1 MREYRLGS
9 SFGDEEATM
18 ITRYYAEY
26 LFVGDSGSD
35 LLEPGIVDVADGRV
49 LWSGPAH
56 NAQERPGASRIDVP
70 GLLMPGFVNTHC
82 HTPMVLLRGA
92 GEGLPVN
99 RWLNE
104 VVWPREGRL
113 TPEDVYW
120 GMTLGGA
127 ELLRNG
133 VTSSVEMYFHPDQ
146 VALAASGAKLRCTV
160 TPPIIEDADLSRL
173 GTVDHQ
179 LSTAIDLGHRW
190 SEHDLIDI
198 GLGPHSV
205 YALSDEVLRKV
216 ARIAAAEDLMVHIHL
231 AEQSYENDL
240 CLERYGRP
248 LVPYLED
255 IGMFESHLL
264 VAHGV
269 WLTDDDQTRLAEH
282 SVGVA
287 HCPASNGRHASGIAP
302 VVDLR
307 QRGIP
312 VGLGTDGPASH
323 SRLDMFAEMRLAIR
337 MARLRALNAELL
349 TPTDALAM
357 ATSEAAAALAR
368 SDIGT
373 LQPGRW
379 ADMVNVAI
387 EGSSFTPVLEP
398 EDLITHLVWSG
409 SPSDIRSVWVGGH
422 QVVDDG
428 HCLTVD
434 VAEAQREVTI
444 RARRLAEN

>member
-1 MREYRLGS
+1 V
-9 SFGDEEATM
+9 
-18 ITRYYAEY
+18 ITRYYADH
-26 LFVGDSGSD
+26 LLVGDSGSG
-35 LLEPGIVDVADGRV
+35 LLASGVVDVADGRV
-49 LWSGPAH
+49 IWSGPASK
-56 NAQERPGASRIDVP
+56 AQERPGASRIDIP

-92 GEGLPVN
+92 GEGLPVD
-99 RWLNE
+99 RWLAE
-104 VVWPREGRL
+104 VMWPREDRL

-120 GMTLGGA
+120 GMTLGTA

-146 VALAASGAKLRCTV
+146 VALAASRAKLRCIV
-160 TPPIIEDADLSRL
+160 TPPIIEAADLSRL

-179 LSTAIDLGHRW
+179 LRTAADLGHQW

-205 YALSDEVLRKV
+205 YALSDEVLREV
-216 ARIAAAEDLMVHIHL
+216 ARVGAAEDLMVHIHL
-231 AEQSYENDL
+231 AEQRYEGDL

-255 IGMFESHLL
+255 IGMLESHLL
-264 VAHGV
+264 AAHGV
-269 WLTDDDQTRLAEH
+269 WLTEDDQTRLTEH

-323 SRLDMFAEMRLAIR
+323 SRLDMFAEMRLALR
-337 MARLRALNAELL
+337 MARLRALDAEVL

-357 ATSEAAAALAR
+357 ATSEAATALAR

-379 ADMVNVAI
+379 ADMVNVAVD
-387 EGSSFTPVLEP
+387 GSSFTPVLEP
-398 EDLITHLVWSG
+398 EDILTHLVWSG

-422 QVVDDG
+422 QVVDNG
-428 HCLTVD
+428 RCLTVD
-434 VAEAQREVTI
+434 VVEAQREVTV
-444 RARRLAEN
+444 RARRLVGD

>member
-1 MREYRLGS
+1 
-9 SFGDEEATM
+9 M
-18 ITRYYAEY
+18 ITRYCAEY
-26 LFVGDSGSD
+26 LFVGDSRSD
-35 LLEPGIVDVADGRV
+35 LFEPGIVDVADGRV
-49 LWSGPAH
+49 LWSGSAH
-56 NAQERPGASRIDVP
+56 NAPESPGASRIDVP

-92 GEGLPVN
+92 GEGLPVD
-99 RWLNE
+99 RWLTE
-104 VVWPREGRL
+104 VMWPREARL

-133 VTSSVEMYFHPDQ
+133 VTSSVEMYFFPDQ
-146 VALAASGAKLRCTV
+146 VALAASNARLRCIV
-160 TPPIIEDADLSRL
+160 TPPIIEDTKLSRL
-173 GTVDHQ
+173 GTVEHQ
-179 LSTAIDLGHRW
+179 LVAAADLGRQW
-190 SEHDLIDI
+190 SDHDLIDI

-205 YALSDEVLRKV
+205 YALSDEVLREV
-216 ARIAAAEDLMVHIHL
+216 ARIGAAEDLMVHIHL

-240 CLERYGRP
+240 CLERYGQP

-255 IGMFESHLL
+255 SGMLESHLL
-264 VAHGV
+264 AAHGV
-269 WLTDDDQTRLAEH
+269 WLTDDDQARLAEH

-287 HCPASNGRHASGIAP
+287 HCPASNSRHASGIAP

-307 QRGIP
+307 KRGIP

-323 SRLDMFAEMRLAIR
+323 SRLDIFAEMRLAIR

-349 TPTDALAM
+349 TPRDALAM

-368 SDIGT
+368 CDIGT

-379 ADMVNVAI
+379 ADMVNVAVD
-387 EGSSFTPVLEP
+387 GSSFTPVLQP
-398 EDLITHLVWSG
+398 VDLITHLVWSG
-409 SPSDIRSVWVGGH
+409 SPSDIRAVWVGGH
-422 QVVDDG
+422 QVVDNG

-434 VAEAQREVTI
+434 VAQAQHEVAV
-444 RARRLAEN
+444 RARRLAEDL